1 MTEYKIRKAVV
12 GDETVLA
19 YIQTESWK
27 AAFNDIL
34 SSDVLNKCTDINRA
48 TAMYKRL
55 LDNQIGNGYILE
67 VEGKP
72 HMIAYWDATREDDM
86 SGYAE
91 LICIH
96 SLPNNWRKGY
106 GSKMMAHL
114 LNDIVEAGFNK
125 TMLWVFE
132 KNDRARR
139 FYEANGFVKS
149 HSVKKGF
156 DATEVMYVRDNFKQ
170 Q

>member
-1 MTEYKIRKAVV
+1 MTEYKLRKAVV

-96 SLPNNWRKGY
+96 SLPNNWGKGY
-106 GSKMMAHL
+106 
-114 LNDIVEAGFNK
+114 E
-125 TMLWVFE
+125 
-132 KNDRARR
+132 
-139 FYEANGFVKS
+139 
-149 HSVKKGF
+149 
-156 DATEVMYVRDNFKQ
+156 
-170 Q
+170 